1 MTTHHISLKNTPV
14 WFKCQTGVL
23 ERKENMGKKREEISA
38 QYKWAIEDLYANDE
52 LWEEDFKRVGELAE
66 KIKDFQGTLG
76 ESPKRLHEYMEIY
89 IAMSQL
95 FEKVYVYANQKLHEN
110 TGNPI
115 YQALAGR
122 AQGLGVLTSESTAF
136 FEPEILG
143 IPNETFESFLKE
155 EELQNYT
162 QYFEEIRRKKEHI
175 LSREMEELLAQ
186 AGEVCEG
193 ASDIFSMFNNAD
205 LKFEDVTDE
214 KGNLYM
220 LTHGTYIALLEDNN
234 REVRRQAFEHLYHR
248 YEEYKNSLAAIYQ
261 TSVKADVFQAKARKY
276 NSAREMALDGS
287 NIPVSVYDKL
297 IESVHKHLPAM
308 YKYVDLRKKTLGLE
322 ELHMY
327 DLYVPMVGDVD
338 MKKTFDEAK
347 EIVKEGLAP
356 LGEEYVA
363 LLQKGF
369 DEKWIDIYENEG
381 KRSGAYSWGAYGTHP
396 YVLLNYNGTLNHVFT
411 LAHEMGHALHSYFSD
426 ENQDYIYAG
435 YKIFV
440 AEVASTV
447 NESLLIHHF
456 ISKATDKKEKA
467 YLINHFLEQFRGTL
481 YRQTMFA
488 EFEWK
493 AHEMVEKQESLTPEN
508 LCDLYYE
515 LNQKYF
521 GEGIVIDKEIA
532 MEWSR
537 IPHFYNAFY
546 VYQYATGFSAA
557 IAISKAIL
565 AGDEK
570 VKEGYFKFLKSGSS
584 RYPIDLLKLCN
595 VDMTTTKPVEDA
607 LKVFE
612 ELLQE
617 FETLQRTE

>member
-1 MTTHHISLKNTPV
+1 MAFGIE
-14 WFKCQTGVL
+14 CQTGVL
-23 ERKENMGKKREEISA
+23 ERKENMGKKREEISDEF
-38 QYKWAIEDLYANDE
+38 KWAIEDLYANDE
-52 LWEEDFKRVGELAE
+52 LWEVDFKKVGELAE
-66 KIKDFQGTLG
+66 KLKGFQGTLG
-76 ESPKRLHEYMEIY
+76 ESCEQLSQYMETY
-89 IAMSQL
+89 VEMSKL

-110 TGNPI
+110 TGNPA
-115 YQALAGR
+115 YQALSGR
-122 AQGLGVLTSESTAF
+122 AQSLGVLTGESTAF
-136 FEPEILG
+136 FEPEILA
-143 IPNETFESFLKE
+143 IPTDKFQEYMKE
-155 EELQNYT
+155 ESLQKYSH
-162 QYFEEIRRKKEHI
+162 YFEEICRQKEHI
-175 LSREMEELLAQ
+175 LSPELEELLAQ

-205 LKFEDVTDE
+205 LKFEEVKDE
-214 KGNLYM
+214 KGNLRM
-220 LTHGTYIALLEDNN
+220 LTHGTYIALLEDED
-234 REVRRQAFEHLYHR
+234 REVRRQAFEHLYHK

-287 NIPVSVYDKL
+287 IIPVSVYDKL
-297 IESVHKHLPAM
+297 IESVYKHLPAM
-308 YKYVDLRKKTLGLE
+308 YKYVDIRKKALGLE

-327 DLYVPMVGDVD
+327 DLYVPMVGNVD
-338 MKKTFDEAK
+338 MKKTFEEAK

-356 LGEEYVA
+356 MGEEYVA

-369 DEKWIDIYENEG
+369 EEKWIDIYENEG

-411 LAHEMGHALHSYFSD
+411 LAHEMGHALHSYYSD
-426 ENQDYIYAG
+426 GNQDYIYAG

-447 NESLLIHHF
+447 NESLLIHHL
-456 ISKATDKKEKA
+456 IAKAKDKKEKA

-493 AHEMVEKQESLTPEN
+493 AHEMVEGQESLTPES

-557 IAISKAIL
+557 IAISKGIL

-584 RYPIDLLKLCN
+584 MYPIDLLKLCN

-612 ELLQE
+612 ELLDE
-617 FETLQRTE
+617 FEMLLDI